1 MAKEFAKFFEEHSGL
16 RPPSFSVSPNFTEVF
31 QRPPSSHP
39 VPLMNSPNRP
49 DSPIIPKGMTPEED
63 LKSKMNLLQ
72 LDVPGKITIDKDRCL
87 PAPVPNPALS
97 ASSSSSNYS
106 SVSIGTALKE
116 TDVLID
122 WAKNNS
128 GLLAEAPINVPAS
141 NLAFSSEEDEGDMST
156 ASSGA
161 ASKGWVAPESWAVIP
176 PLIQSALPPQA
187 AESAE
192 SNGDLCAIRIFKLS
206 PRQQLSHSQQLSLQ
220 QRSGSISFTDNFVQP
235 SVLLACPLNTS
246 ALEICTTLTQ
256 KYFTSYDSSRYRLYV
271 WHGGIERMLAKD
283 EQPLL
288 LQQLWLKEIGYIDA
302 DEICKLGREDHSYL
316 FRFVFREVP
325 VKNKVA
331 NDSSTDDLSG
341 SSRSKSKITPR
352 TAILAE
358 ENLSVIPVALYK
370 NATTL
375 ECLDLSKN
383 TLLDLPEDF
392 FENLTNLRMLA
403 LKQNS
408 LYSVPP
414 AIFRL
419 QKLTHLNLSQNNLS
433 SSVVKYLAK
442 LVHLSQLDLSCNQ
455 LDSVPASFSALKNL
469 VTLNL
474 STNKLTAFP
483 HVVLEF
489 KNLRDLNL
497 SFNSI
502 CAIPDGIESLQS
514 LRTLLITGNALTY
527 ISGKTSNLRHLRLVE
542 LGGNL
547 CQDLSGILHL
557 PSLVELEGQYNTLSR
572 VTEVSW
578 KYLASLRLEN
588 NGLTHFALTTA
599 LLNLKAV
606 NLSSCRLVT
615 LPDDLFQFI
624 PNINSIILDRNQ
636 LLAMPS
642 SINTA
647 CWLEHLSIAA
657 NRLTSIDLKF
667 SKLLNLKRLDVHG
680 NNLKWLPVDIWNA
693 PALTSLN
700 LSSNFLTE
708 LPDPPP
714 TFEALPLVMS
724 LAELYVSDNRL
735 ASESLYNIS
744 SLVRL
749 SVLNLSLNGIV
760 DLEENLNGM
769 TRLVELY
776 LSDNELTR
784 LPDDID
790 KFTNLK
796 VLHLNGNRFMSLSWD
811 LCRNSA
817 LEVLDVS
824 GNKLKYNIS
833 NWPYDWNW
841 AWNVELK
848 SLNLSD
854 NRRLEIRAPTSSAT
868 QPPSARMAHAE
879 KSLFDFRNLIKL
891 RHLNVAHLNIAPES
905 IPAETTTLRVQ
916 RQWHATPADGP
927 VVGLSSWCGRRQV
940 FDTYDLVH
948 KRFLGQANSHLF
960 GLFSGRGECLV
971 SIHLYETFA
980 YDLEAEIAKYREREA
995 VREQGS
1001 APAAHTAALDD
1012 DVAITLLR
1020 RTFLNCNRRL
1030 STQPSQVRAGST
1042 ALVVYIVEHVVYVA
1056 NVGDTMA
1063 VLSREGSAVNLSTRH
1078 HPWARNEI
1086 ERIRGLGGYVSG
1098 AGLVAGELDIT
1109 RAFGYFHLLPCVNA
1123 NPSISATAIT
1133 DRDEFI
1139 ILGSYELWRFISYQM
1154 AVDLVRQY
1162 RADVT
1167 HGAYKLRDLAI
1178 SYGATSSIT
1187 VMVVDL
1193 AAALCA
1199 STPSATAAPSAT
1211 GLAPPEPGRKPTL
1224 RPDLRIADQSLK
1236 RLEQEIEPPTG
1247 EVTLVFTDIK
1257 DSTTLWELY
1266 PMAMHVALRIHDDI
1280 LRRSLRRIGGYEVKT
1295 EGDSFMVSFASVPTA
1310 LKWCCTVQREL
1321 LEADWPQEI
1330 VDSPICP
1337 VTFDPAQ
1344 PGVVVFRGPSVRM
1357 GMHVGLPFH
1366 ERNPVTERMDYTGP
1380 VVNFTARV
1388 GSAPTGGQLF
1398 VTPQVMDRYQS
1409 LGQSAKDD
1417 IGPLRVFDMGLRTF
1431 KGFEKAERL
1440 FAVYPDTLAGR
1451 HEYLQK
1457 DKDPHHL

>member
-1 MAKEFAKFFEEHSGL
+1 VLPSNILPLKDSTKVAKEFTKFFEEHSGL
-16 RPPSFSVSPNFTEVF
+16 RPSSFSVSANFTEVF
-31 QRPPSSHP
+31 QRPPSAHP
-39 VPLMNSPNRP
+39 MPLLNSPNRP
-49 DSPIIPKGMTPEED
+49 DSPIIAKVMTPEED
-63 LKSKMNLLQ
+63 LKSKINLLQ
-72 LDVPGKITIDKDRCL
+72 LDVPGKITFDKDSGVPSSVGSVNSISSVPIVLTDVDVLMDLNKDSSELLDGLNNL
-87 PAPVPNPALS
+87 PSIGLGS
-97 ASSSSSNYS
+97 FESSSGDEREGSITSS
-106 SVSIGTALKE
+106 
-116 TDVLID
+116 
-122 WAKNNS
+122 
-128 GLLAEAPINVPAS
+128 
-141 NLAFSSEEDEGDMST
+141 ST
-156 ASSGA
+156 

-176 PLIQSALPPQA
+176 PLVQSALPPQT
-187 AESAE
+187 AENAE
-192 SNGDLCAIRIFKLS
+192 SNGDLCAVRIYKLS
-206 PRQQLSHSQQLSLQ
+206 PRQQLSHSQQLLLQ
-220 QRSGSISFTDNFVQP
+220 QRSGSINFTDNFVQP
-235 SVLLACPLNTS
+235 SVLLACPLNTT

-271 WHGGIERMLAKD
+271 WHGGVERMLAKD

-288 LQQLWLKEIGYIDA
+288 LQQLWLKEIGYTEV

-331 NDSSTDDLSG
+331 NDSSTDKLSG
-341 SSRSKSKITPR
+341 TSKSKSKITPR

-414 AIFRL
+414 AIFCL

-433 SSVVKYLAK
+433 SNVVKYLAK

-455 LDSVPASFSALKNL
+455 LDSVPASFSALKQL

-489 KNLRDLNL
+489 KSLRDLNL

-502 CAIPDGIESLQS
+502 CAIPDGIESLQN
-514 LRTLLITGNALTY
+514 LRTLCITGNALTY
-527 ISGKTSNLRHLRLVE
+527 ISPKISNLRHLRLIE

-557 PSLVELEGQYNTLSR
+557 PSLVELEAQYNNLAH
-572 VTEVSW
+572 VTDVSW
-578 KYLASLRLEN
+578 KYMASLRLEN
-588 NGLTHFALTTA
+588 NGLTHFALTTV
-599 LLNLKAV
+599 LLNTKV
-606 NLSSCRLVT
+606 INLSSCKLAT
-615 LPDDLFQFI
+615 LPDNFFQFL
-624 PNINSIILDRNQ
+624 PNIHTATLDRNQ
-636 LLAMPS
+636 LLSLPS
-642 SINTA
+642 SIN
-647 CWLEHLSIAA
+647 SAA
-657 NRLTSIDLKF
+657 NRLTSVDLQF
-667 SKLLNLKRLDVHG
+667 SKLINLKRLDLHG
-680 NNLKWLPVDIWNA
+680 NNLKSLHSEIWNA
-693 PALTSLN
+693 PMLASLN
-700 LSSNFLTE
+700 LSSNFLTG
-708 LPDPPP
+708 LPDSPPS
-714 TFEALPLVMS
+714 FEALPLALS
-724 LAELYVSDNRL
+724 LSELYLSDNRFT
-735 ASESLYNIS
+735 SESLYNV
-744 SLVRL
+744 SLLRRL
-749 SVLNLSLNGIV
+749 SVLNLSLNSIV
-760 DLEENLNGM
+760 DLEENLNSM
-769 TRLVELY
+769 TKLVELY

-790 KFTNLK
+790 KCSNLR

-854 NRRLEIRAPTSSAT
+854 NRKLEIRPPLSSS
-868 QPPSARMAHAE
+868 QPSSSRAAHSE

-891 RHLNVAHLNIAPES
+891 RYLNVAHVNIAPES
-905 IPAETTTLRVQ
+905 IPIETTTLRVQ
-916 RQWHATPADGP
+916 QNWHATPADYP
-927 VVGLSSWCGRRQV
+927 IVGLSSWCGRKQV
-940 FDTYDLVH
+940 FDTYDIVY
-948 KRFLGQANSHLF
+948 KRFLGQSDCHLF

-980 YDLEAEIAKYREREA
+980 YDLEAEIIKYKEKEATREKEDN
-995 VREQGS
+995 VT
-1001 APAAHTAALDD
+1001 APVEDTSSTDNANM
-1012 DVAITLLR
+1012 AILR
-1020 RTFLNCNRRL
+1020 RAFLNCNRRL
-1030 STQPSQVRAGST
+1030 STQPSQVRVGST
-1042 ALVVYIVEHVVYVA
+1042 ALVVYIVGSVAYVA

-1063 VLSREGSAVNLSTRH
+1063 VLSREGSAINLSTRH
-1078 HPWARNEI
+1078 HPWSRNEI
-1086 ERIRGLGGYVSG
+1086 ERIRELGGYVSG
-1098 AGLVAGELDIT
+1098 NGLVAGELDIT

-1123 NPSISATAIT
+1123 NPTMSCTVLT
-1133 DRDEFI
+1133 ERDEFI
-1139 ILGSYELWRFISYQM
+1139 ILASYELWRFISYQM

-1162 RADVT
+1162 RSDVT
-1167 HGAYKLRDLAI
+1167 YGAYKLRDLAI
-1178 SYGATSSIT
+1178 SYGASGSIT

-1193 AAALCA
+1193 ASALMAA
-1199 STPSATAAPSAT
+1199 TTANMPQ
-1211 GLAPPEPGRKPTL
+1211 PESGRKPTL

-1236 RLEQEIEPPTG
+1236 RLEQEIDPPTG

-1295 EGDSFMVSFASVPTA
+1295 EGDSFMVSFATVQTA
-1310 LKWCCTVQREL
+1310 LKWCCAVQKEL
-1321 LEADWPQEI
+1321 IEADWPQEI

-1337 VTFDPAQ
+1337 VITDPNQ
-1344 PGVVVFRGPSVRM
+1344 PGQVLFRGPSVRM
-1357 GMHVGLPFH
+1357 GMHVGLPFY

-1388 GSAPTGGQLF
+1388 ASAPTGGQLF
-1398 VTPQVMDRYQS
+1398 VTPQVMEKYHVLSQ
-1409 LGQSAKDD
+1409 GVKDD
-1417 IGPLRVFDMGLRTF
+1417 IGSLRVFDMGVRTF

-1440 FAVYPDTLAGR
+1440 FAVYPEPLPGR
-1451 HEYLQK
+1451 HELLLK
-1457 DKDPHHL
+1457 